1 MGSTVSTWICYT
13 WSVITS
19 KDKTGFGKGDV
30 RGVIGCE
37 AANNASAGGAM
48 IPTIAFGVPG
58 STITALVLVV
68 FWAVDI
74 NPGPKL
80 LTEHLDMVYLIIWSI
95 ALANIIGAAVC
106 YLLTNKLALLTKV
119 PAHILAPLVMAVIV
133 AGTLYATASVGGVV
147 VLIAFGILGWFMKS
161 LGWPR
166 PAFLLAFIL
175 GPIIEKFYFHSV
187 MMYGGAM
194 DHASRG
200 DHHPP
205 FSCRRYLSGID
216 HTKESRECGGKIS
229 MKNIVSYTF
238 TSLWIIALAMALYV
252 SRNWNSTTAL
262 FPQSVGIPMLV
273 LVGGHPGAGYPK
285 SAAPERKG
293 GSG

>member
-1 MGSTVSTWICYT
+1 M
-13 WSVITS
+13 ITS
-19 KDKTGFGKGDV
+19 KDKTDFGKGDV

-106 YLLTNKLALLTKV
+106 YLADQQIGPPHKSSGPYSGPHGDGHHCCRHLVCDGFRGRYRYTQLT
-119 PAHILAPLVMAVIV
+119 
-133 AGTLYATASVGGVV
+133 
-147 VLIAFGILGWFMKS
+147 GILGWFMKS

-175 GPIIEKFYFHSV
+175 GPIIEKFYFHST
-187 MMYGGAM
+187 MMYGVRWMMRPAVIIILI
-194 DHASRG
+194 
-200 DHHPP
+200 
-205 FSCRRYLSGID
+205 LSFAIIYMGWKIQ
-216 HTKESRECGGKIS
+216 GKATR
-229 MKNIVSYTF
+229 V
-238 TSLWIIALAMALYV
+238 W
-252 SRNWNSTTAL
+252 R
-262 FPQSVGIPMLV
+262 
-273 LVGGHPGAGYPK
+273 
-285 SAAPERKG
+285 
-293 GSG
+293 